1 MADITYCMN
10 MNCPFTN
17 CLWHLSNAKSEM
29 VSIAA
34 YDDTCKRYMKYL
46 LEVMGNG

>member
-10 MNCPFTN
+10 INCPLEN
-17 CLWHLSNAKSEM
+17 CPWHLCNAKTEM

-34 YDDTCKRYMKYL
+34 YDDTCKRYHKYL